1 MVLGAS
7 IRAFMFSNA
16 MEKTQTTLLLL
27 RLQTAKYFFKDI
39 IYLFER
45 EQVVGRAR
53 VWKQRAEQGA

>member
-1 MVLGAS
+1 
-7 IRAFMFSNA
+7 MFSNA

-45 EQVVGRAR
+45 EREQVVGRAR